1 MVGDGTAPSS
11 GRVSM
16 AQRDPERPHGGLRRV
31 ELFLDRAAVAGHEAR
46 IAALVQDLPGVRS
59 IAVIAQD
66 PRTVEACLRVDVD
79 PRRTGPA
86 AVRAVLAGAG
96 VAVVAAAERPVS
108 AP

>member
-1 MVGDGTAPSS
+1 
-11 GRVSM
+11 M
-16 AQRDPERPHGGLRRV
+16 AQQGPERPPGRLRRV
-31 ELFLDRAAVAGHEAR
+31 ELFLDRAAVAGREAEL
-46 IAALVQDLPGVRS
+46 AALLAGLPGVRS
-59 IAVIAQD
+59 VAVIAQD